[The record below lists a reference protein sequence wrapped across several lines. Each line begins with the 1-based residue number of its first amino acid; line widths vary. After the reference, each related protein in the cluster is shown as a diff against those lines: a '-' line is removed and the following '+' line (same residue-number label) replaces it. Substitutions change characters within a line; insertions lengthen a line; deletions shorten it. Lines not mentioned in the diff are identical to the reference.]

1 VLGGGGVLV
10 DSGHERGEGGEGRLG
25 PNVPA
30 STRATKTKI
39 FLKKTQKEKKE
50 E

>member
-1 VLGGGGVLV
+1 V
-10 DSGHERGEGGEGRLG
+10 DSGHECGEGGEGRLG

-30 STRATKTKI
+30 NTRATKKKI
-39 FLKKTQKEKKE
+39 LKKGEKKKKKE